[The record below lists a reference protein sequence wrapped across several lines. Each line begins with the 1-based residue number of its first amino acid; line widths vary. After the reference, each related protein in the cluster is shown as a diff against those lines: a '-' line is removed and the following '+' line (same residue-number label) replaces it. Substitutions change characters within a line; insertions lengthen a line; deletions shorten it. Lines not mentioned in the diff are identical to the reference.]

1 MEITWAN
8 VFATRFFWLDLIV
21 FGLLSFLH
29 VGAWLGTSREYPS
42 DPESRASASES
53 FRSTAVGGLT
63 AVGILIPVTMLGIQL
78 GVSSSPPI
86 PASST
91 LDVFLADLWFT
102 ASLFCGLYVLWR
114 VAAKSGSR
122 NVFNL
127 RDVGILLR
135 IPADR
140 SFHWSS
146 SAGHWCGR
154 ARRREDSIE
163 R

>member
-1 MEITWAN
+1 
-8 VFATRFFWLDLIV
+8 
-21 FGLLSFLH
+21 
-29 VGAWLGTSREYPS
+29 
-42 DPESRASASES
+42 
-53 FRSTAVGGLT
+53 
-63 AVGILIPVTMLGIQL
+63 MLGIQL

-127 RDVGILLR
+127 RDVGLVYGFQLIVLFTGVLR
-135 IPADR
+135 LVIGVAALVGGTP
-140 SFHWSS
+140 S
-146 SAGHWCGR
+146 
-154 ARRREDSIE
+154 
-163 R
+163 